1 MHPRYKSHTST
12 AIAATAAETDN
23 VLGLCTVF
31 VQFMYTPACYF
42 TSVEQQASCFI
53 PFLWKILPSWAVGNY
68 FHDCKAW
75 KEQYIL
81 WKLWNLIRFLMAQG
95 DWTVNQQ
102 WLMICPTTSMKTTL
116 WCRMWIFGTLWK
128 DLWIS
133 TNVEL
138 FINVYSFLNLEIF
151 F

>member
-1 MHPRYKSHTST
+1 MYL
-12 AIAATAAETDN
+12 D
-23 VLGLCTVF
+23 F
-31 VQFMYTPACYF
+31 VQSLYTLSCYF

-75 KEQYIL
+75 KEQYSGSYGIF
-81 WKLWNLIRFLMAQG
+81 RFLMAQG

-116 WCRMWIFGTLWK
+116 WCRIWIFGTLWK

-138 FINVYSFLNLEIF
+138 FINVYSFLNLEF
-151 F
+151 FFSCNIWWFYSGYSGFHQFFFLVLNSKQ